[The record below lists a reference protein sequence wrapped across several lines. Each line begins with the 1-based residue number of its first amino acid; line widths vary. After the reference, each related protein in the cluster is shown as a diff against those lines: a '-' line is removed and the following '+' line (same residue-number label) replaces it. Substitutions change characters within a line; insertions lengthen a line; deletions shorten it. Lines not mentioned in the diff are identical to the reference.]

1 MSCIKLR
8 AEKLEELLDA
18 MGARTNVA
26 AAELLGMDSATI
38 SRTRAGKSHP
48 SNTFIANALI
58 VFAVTFDEL
67 FEAAEA
73 LKKPDPD
80 MIVELSV
87 GSKHNIKEVN
97 LCFLDVSQSGETGRY
112 GDYCLMPDDFVK
124 RHQPGD
130 HWNGRGRIQWD
141 FIGKFDFIK
150 WGKRDGRKVA
160 LLKHQ

>member
-1 MSCIKLR
+1 MACIKLR

-26 AAELLGMDSATI
+26 AAELLGIDKGTI
-38 SRTRAGKSHP
+38 SRIRSGKSRP
-48 SNTFIANALI
+48 SSTFIANALI

-67 FEAAEA
+67 FEVTEA

-80 MIVELSV
+80 MIVELFNQ
-87 GSKHNIKEVN
+87 SKQPKGRN
-97 LCFLDVSQSGETGRY
+97 LVLLDVSLKDLPVEPFWM
-112 GDYCLMPDDFVK
+112 LLPDERIK
-124 RHQPGD
+124 KHLPGD
-130 HWNGRGRIQWD
+130 QWGHVGQKLD
-141 FIGKFDFIK
+141 YIGKFDFIR